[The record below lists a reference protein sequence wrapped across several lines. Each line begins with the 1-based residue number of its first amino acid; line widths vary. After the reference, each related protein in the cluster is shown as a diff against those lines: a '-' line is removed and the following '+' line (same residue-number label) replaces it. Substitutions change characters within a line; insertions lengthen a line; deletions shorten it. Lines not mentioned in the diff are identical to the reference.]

1 MNAPNRYSRRWFQF
15 FHFGIDETRTIRET
29 EFICSCAPRPEFQE
43 ILDICCG
50 SGRHAR
56 ALSERGYVVTGIDRD
71 AKAIAKAREVG
82 GANYIVAD
90 IRNYQPAT
98 GAFDAAIVIGQSYG
112 YFDETT
118 NRDILRRLADSVRK
132 HGRIILDLWNPEF
145 FKVHQEARDLNTSR
159 GVVRESKRVE
169 DDRLF
174 VELQYPDGTEEKFE
188 WQLFKPPEMERF
200 AEPLGLVLSISCSN
214 FDKMKTPSS
223 TEPRIQFVLE
233 RET

>member
-29 EFICSCAPRPEFQE
+29 EFICSCAPRPEFQK

-98 GAFDAAIVIGQSYG
+98 KAFDAAIVIGQSYG

-174 VELQYPDGTEEKFE
+174 VELQYPDGTDEKFE

>member
-15 FHFGIDETRTIRET
+15 FHFGINETRTIRET
-29 EFICSCAPRPEFQE
+29 EFICSCTPRPEFQK

-145 FKVHQEARDLNTSR
+145 FKVHQEVRDLNTSR

-188 WQLFKPPEMERF
+188 WQLFKPPEIERF